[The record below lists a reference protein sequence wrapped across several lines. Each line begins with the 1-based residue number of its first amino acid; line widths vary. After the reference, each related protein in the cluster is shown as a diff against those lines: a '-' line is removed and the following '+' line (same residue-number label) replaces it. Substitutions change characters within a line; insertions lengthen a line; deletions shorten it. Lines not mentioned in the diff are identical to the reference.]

1 VKICTICSSRYE
13 SEGSTCPQCG
23 ASPDKQK
30 WITPEGADP
39 EPSGFRTESFDLL
52 EAVEGDSFW
61 FKGRNKL
68 IFWALDRYFP
78 NAKSLLE
85 VGCGTGY
92 VLSGISRHRPEIA
105 LTGVE
110 PYAKGLEIA
119 RRRVPEATLMQ
130 LDGRRLPFEAHF
142 DIVSAFD
149 VLEHVVDDDRLVAE
163 LARAVRPG
171 GGAVVT
177 VPQHPW
183 LWSAVDEFSEHKR
196 RYRLAELKGL
206 LAGAGF
212 RVLRTT
218 SFVSLLLPAVA
229 ISRWT
234 QRYRRFDPLGEY
246 RAGRRLNQALG
257 STLEVERNLI
267 RAGVS
272 LPVGSSILA
281 IAVRDVGASQG

>member
-13 SEGSTCPQCG
+13 SEGWTCPQCG
-23 ASPDKQK
+23 ASPDEQK

-52 EAVEGDSFW
+52 EAVESDSFW

-92 VLSGISRHRPEIA
+92 VLAGISRHRPEIA

-110 PYAKGLEIA
+110 PYAEGLEIA

-196 RYRLAELKGL
+196 RYRLAELKRL

-229 ISRWT
+229 MSRCT
-234 QRYRRFDPLGEY
+234 QRYRQFDPLGEY

-257 STLEVERNLI
+257 STLEVERHLI

-272 LPVGSSILA
+272 FPVGSSILA
-281 IAVRDVGASQG
+281 IAVRDVGASQD